1 MKEEFKRR
9 RPAHL
14 LGARK
19 DPSIIGSF
27 HSLLMY
33 LSEMGKKICFFYM
46 LYLLVLV
53 VGSWLDSL
61 RNLMST

>member
-27 HSLLMY
+27 HSLLMLY

-53 VGSWLDSL
+53 VGS
-61 RNLMST
+61 

>member
-33 LSEMGKKICFFYM
+33 LSEREKKYVSFIICYM
-46 LYLLVLV
+46 
-53 VGSWLDSL
+53 SWCWWLALDYT
-61 RNLMST
+61 RGAM